1 MQQASNTPMQ
11 QTNKTNMDQTK
22 KTTMH
27 QTTMQQ
33 TIPPSEAP
41 TWESFSFKFYPDIPS
56 DDDDVEC

>member
-11 QTNKTNMDQTK
+11 QTNKTNMDQT
-22 KTTMH
+22 TMH
-27 QTTMQQ
+27 QTNKTTMQQ